1 MKGVLFKILT
11 DWEVEVEEEDEV
23 GDHKRSVV
31 DEVVDVSEVDMR
43 ELGDPTAVGG
53 LGAQGVVLVQLLLQT
68 RYETKRKQ

>member
-23 GDHKRSVV
+23 GDHEGGVV
-31 DEVVDVSEVDMR
+31 DEVVDVSEVDMC
-43 ELGDPTAVGG
+43 ELGDSAAVGG
-53 LGAQGVVLVQLLLQT
+53 LGAQGVVLVQLLLQA